1 MVNFPSGKIRKEHCS
16 GKTESIL
23 PARELLF
30 SSRSHSFRFF
40 QNRKTLPV
48 RAPRY
53 FPEQCPL
60 LIGMFFSK
68 VRARS
73 VCETFFMKG
82 TPELVIFKKIKK
94 SPCPLGLRDIFLEW
108 YPLTFRFKKTKD
120 RARLPHGIEELH
132 A

>member
-1 MVNFPSGKIRKEHCS
+1 
-16 GKTESIL
+16 
-23 PARELLF
+23 
-30 SSRSHSFRFF
+30 
-40 QNRKTLPV
+40 
-48 RAPRY
+48 
-53 FPEQCPL
+53 
-60 LIGMFFSK
+60 MFFSK

-94 SPCPLGLRDIFLEW
+94 SPCPLGLLARWNSCSIQGNYYSTRRDIFLEW